1 MEKICE
7 LNVTLSSPLEIED
20 SLFLVAQNG
29 EIYKLKEGQLK
40 VNFPHLSNF
49 SEKANFIIKNSLD

>member
-1 MEKICE
+1 MSAPNMEKVCE
-7 LNVTLSSPLEIED
+7 LNVTLTSPLEIED

-40 VNFPHLSNF
+40 VSPLRILGN
-49 SEKANFIIKNSLD
+49 